1 MIKARYSEFDKVY
14 RRLFPTPIYK
24 EVNQLAI
31 GEANLD
37 SELWSRCVWWTFK
50 AYSKKSD
57 IHLIDALR
65 VLWIGRFVSYYDEC
79 KDMDIFGAEAV
90 IRKQARMFE
99 ITFDEIIK

>member
-1 MIKARYSEFDKVY
+1 
-14 RRLFPTPIYK
+14 
-24 EVNQLAI
+24 
-31 GEANLD
+31 
-37 SELWSRCVWWTFK
+37 
-50 AYSKKSD
+50 
-57 IHLIDALR
+57 